1 MDKNSHFEDKNMNYG
16 KRMSLT
22 RIPKSK
28 MKEKISLALEVDQ
41 SILFSNHPNKLIN
54 IYIDLYCLLLDGQNV
69 MIIFYILEKIKG
81 RDKENFN
88 VFERIITL

>member
-1 MDKNSHFEDKNMNYG
+1 MNYG

-22 RIPKSK
+22 RILKSK

-54 IYIDLYCLLLDGQNV
+54 IYIDLYWLLLDGQNV